1 MQESNQTPATAGDP
15 ARRPGE
21 PPIITDDTPIGP
33 DIDLDSE
40 VILLPSGTRLTNEMI
55 PGLVEE
61 IREKAQYP
69 ENTPTGLS
77 DAELLK
83 IRTEVQ
89 ADSARSVLDR
99 ARACLAEEWTHDD
112 WPSRVGALTWHARTL
127 AEELGRVLEREQ
139 EWIRAAAGRDGAK

>member
-1 MQESNQTPATAGDP
+1 M
-15 ARRPGE
+15 
-21 PPIITDDTPIGP
+21 PII
-33 DIDLDSE
+33 
-40 VILLPSGTRLTNEMI
+40 
-55 PGLVEE
+55 
-61 IREKAQYP
+61 P

-112 WPSRVGALTWHARTL
+112 WPSRVGVLTWYTRSL
-127 AEELGRVLEREQ
+127 AEELERVLEREL
-139 EWIRAAAGRDGAK
+139 EWARAAAEAQASGEDKPARPEWLYDTGCCDQWTPEHGCSDGRTGRAAMSLAARKLGEDGAR